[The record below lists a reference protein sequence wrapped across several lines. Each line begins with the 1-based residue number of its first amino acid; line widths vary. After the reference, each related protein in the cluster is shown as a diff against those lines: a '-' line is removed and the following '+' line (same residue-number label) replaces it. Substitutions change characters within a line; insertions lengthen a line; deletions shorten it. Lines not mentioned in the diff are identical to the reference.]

1 MYRLYRWK
9 NTTTTHL
16 HTIYL
21 KSLVFPERGP
31 PSNYNCMKRNQE
43 PDSCLSIQEMS
54 FESRHF
60 GWSFKEG
67 LTVIDLSQFVQ
78 VLFVGIIFAAIK
90 YWSEMSHVS
99 TPLPVG
105 GKGYM
110 PTLPDYL
117 GVSRIWH
124 QSPGLLYRS
133 PNFPDKI
140 ELWAFLCFNLEYIPF
155 SAKIQIFFDS

>member
-1 MYRLYRWK
+1 
-9 NTTTTHL
+9 
-16 HTIYL
+16 
-21 KSLVFPERGP
+21 
-31 PSNYNCMKRNQE
+31 
-43 PDSCLSIQEMS
+43 MS

-105 GKGYM
+105 CKGYM
-110 PTLPDYL
+110 PTLPDHL

-140 ELWAFLCFNLEYIPF
+140 ELWAFLCFNLKISHFLPKFKF
-155 SAKIQIFFDS
+155 SLIHSSVSGAFLHVFNDWERLFHQYNHKSELWWSVPRVRLHIMS